1 MRRTSLSAGLLAGAL
16 LLAAPVAQAAT
27 WSDKTVADPS
37 GASTTALSGVG
48 CASTSECVAVGS
60 WDRGAS
66 PISLAAG
73 WNGTAWSLQAPAT
86 PSGATSHEL
95 SAASCSA
102 TRACTAV
109 GTYDAG
115 SGARPHVQRWT
126 GSWAT
131 QSASAPVGA
140 TAARLTGVSCTSAT
154 ACTAVGQYTDNTGTY
169 TLALRWN
176 SGTWSIQSTPNPVGS
191 TYSLLSGVSCDAS
204 ENCVAVGASYPSGS
218 QSLVMSRTGGT
229 GSWTLE
235 STPAPSGASATSLA
249 SVACRTSGACIA
261 VGASTDGM
269 TFDSAPMAM
278 TRASGTWR
286 LTTAPALP
294 GGAQG
299 GWYSGVACVATNDC
313 TAVGASYDSSYRV
326 TPLSGDYGGST
337 WTAATTP
344 LPGGALSGQLV
355 SIGCAASKDCS
366 AVGRYVNGS
375 SIGRALASL
384 YR

>member
-16 LLAAPVAQAAT
+16 LLAAPAAQAAT
-27 WSDKTVADPS
+27 WSNKTVADPS
-37 GASTTALSGVG
+37 GASTTALAGVG
-48 CASTSECVAVGS
+48 CASTSECVAAGS

-73 WNGTAWSLQAPAT
+73 WNGTAWSLQTPAT
-86 PSGATSHEL
+86 PSGATAHDL
-95 SAASCSA
+95 AAASCSA

-109 GTYDAG
+109 GSFDAG

-131 QSASAPVGA
+131 QSAPAPVGA
-140 TAARLTGVSCTSAT
+140 TAARLSGVSCTSAT

-191 TYSLLSGVSCDAS
+191 TYALLAGVSCDAS
-204 ENCVAVGASYPSGS
+204 ENCIAVGASYPGGS
-218 QSLVMSRTGGT
+218 ASLVMSRTGGT
-229 GSWTLE
+229 GAWTLE
-235 STPAPSGASATSLA
+235 TAPAPAGAAATSLA
-249 SVACRTSGACIA
+249 GISCRASGACIA
-261 VGASTDGM
+261 VGASTDGT
-269 TFDSAPMAM
+269 TFDSAPMAL

-294 GGAQG
+294 AGGQG
-299 GWYSGVACVATNDC
+299 GWYSGVACVSTTDC

-326 TPLSGDYGGST
+326 TPLGGDYGGST
-337 WTAATTP
+337 WSATTTP
-344 LPGGALSGQLV
+344 LPAGALSGQLV
-355 SIGCAASKDCS
+355 GIACAASRDCS
-366 AVGRYVNGS
+366 AVGRYVNS
-375 SIGRALASL
+375 SSVGRALGTQ